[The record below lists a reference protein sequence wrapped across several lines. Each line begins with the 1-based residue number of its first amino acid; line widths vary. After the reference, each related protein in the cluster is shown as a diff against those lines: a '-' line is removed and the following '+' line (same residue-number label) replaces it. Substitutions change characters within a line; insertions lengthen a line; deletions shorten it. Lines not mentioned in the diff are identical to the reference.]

1 MLKFTMKR
9 LVYLVLVLVGV
20 SFLVFLLLYMTP
32 GDPVRMMLGESATP
46 EAQAELRLELGL
58 DDPFL
63 VQYGRYIKNIVV
75 HQDLGTSYSTRR
87 PVLDEIMTVFPNTV
101 KLATAA
107 IIIAVI
113 LGTFLGIVSAVR
125 QNSLLDN
132 AVMVLALIGTS
143 APIFWIG
150 ILMII
155 LFSVNLGWLPPSGFG
170 SFKQLIMPALALGM
184 QSTAVVARMTRS
196 SMLEVIR
203 QDFVKTARAKGQK
216 ESVVIM
222 KHVFRNAL
230 IPVITVV
237 GLQFGTLLGGAMLTE
252 VVFSIPGVGRLM
264 IEAIKQ
270 RDFPIVQGSVLFVA
284 ACFSLVNSAGI
295 AVIPGG
301 RDHILNAPFFQAV
314 HHALLAVDT
323 HGHIQCGHSHIPNPG
338 RTGLCHTDSHGLSC
352 PVIIVDNG
360 NSPVIVLCQHHH
372 WHRASLYQLTVRLCY
387 GNGAQYD
394 AVHLQCNQS
403 LNILKLKVH
412 TVVRILNQRFIPLFP
427 QVASDAGHHT
437 AGHL

>member
-196 SMLEVIR
+196 SILEVIR

-284 ACFSLVNSAGI
+284 ACFSLVN
-295 AVIPGG
+295 
-301 RDHILNAPFFQAV
+301 
-314 HHALLAVDT
+314 LAVD
-323 HGHIQCGHSHIPNPG
+323 
-338 RTGLCHTDSHGLSC
+338 LLYA
-352 PVIIVDNG
+352 VVD
-360 NSPVIVLCQHHH
+360 P
-372 WHRASLYQLTVRLCY
+372 
-387 GNGAQYD
+387 
-394 AVHLQCNQS
+394 
-403 LNILKLKVH
+403 KV
-412 TVVRILNQRFIPLFP
+412 
-427 QVASDAGHHT
+427 SKE
-437 AGHL
+437 

>member
-264 IEAIKQ
+264 IEAIKK

-284 ACFSLVNSAGI
+284 ACFSLVN
-295 AVIPGG
+295 
-301 RDHILNAPFFQAV
+301 
-314 HHALLAVDT
+314 LAVD
-323 HGHIQCGHSHIPNPG
+323 
-338 RTGLCHTDSHGLSC
+338 LLYA
-352 PVIIVDNG
+352 VVD
-360 NSPVIVLCQHHH
+360 P
-372 WHRASLYQLTVRLCY
+372 
-387 GNGAQYD
+387 
-394 AVHLQCNQS
+394 
-403 LNILKLKVH
+403 KV
-412 TVVRILNQRFIPLFP
+412 
-427 QVASDAGHHT
+427 SKE
-437 AGHL
+437 

>member
-284 ACFSLVNSAGI
+284 ACFSLVN
-295 AVIPGG
+295 
-301 RDHILNAPFFQAV
+301 
-314 HHALLAVDT
+314 LAVD
-323 HGHIQCGHSHIPNPG
+323 
-338 RTGLCHTDSHGLSC
+338 LLYA
-352 PVIIVDNG
+352 VVD
-360 NSPVIVLCQHHH
+360 Q
-372 WHRASLYQLTVRLCY
+372 
-387 GNGAQYD
+387 
-394 AVHLQCNQS
+394 
-403 LNILKLKVH
+403 KV
-412 TVVRILNQRFIPLFP
+412 
-427 QVASDAGHHT
+427 SKE
-437 AGHL
+437 

>member
-58 DDPFL
+58 DDTFL

-113 LGTFLGIVSAVR
+113 LGTFLGIVSAVK

-184 QSTAVVARMTRS
+184 QSTAVVASMTRS

-284 ACFSLVNSAGI
+284 ACFSLVN
-295 AVIPGG
+295 
-301 RDHILNAPFFQAV
+301 
-314 HHALLAVDT
+314 LAVD
-323 HGHIQCGHSHIPNPG
+323 
-338 RTGLCHTDSHGLSC
+338 LLYA
-352 PVIIVDNG
+352 VVD
-360 NSPVIVLCQHHH
+360 P
-372 WHRASLYQLTVRLCY
+372 
-387 GNGAQYD
+387 
-394 AVHLQCNQS
+394 
-403 LNILKLKVH
+403 KV
-412 TVVRILNQRFIPLFP
+412 
-427 QVASDAGHHT
+427 SKE
-437 AGHL
+437 

>member
-155 LFSVNLGWLPPSGFG
+155 LFSVHLGWLPPSGFG

-284 ACFSLVNSAGI
+284 ACFSLVN
-295 AVIPGG
+295 
-301 RDHILNAPFFQAV
+301 
-314 HHALLAVDT
+314 LAVD
-323 HGHIQCGHSHIPNPG
+323 
-338 RTGLCHTDSHGLSC
+338 LLYA
-352 PVIIVDNG
+352 VVD
-360 NSPVIVLCQHHH
+360 P
-372 WHRASLYQLTVRLCY
+372 
-387 GNGAQYD
+387 
-394 AVHLQCNQS
+394 
-403 LNILKLKVH
+403 KV
-412 TVVRILNQRFIPLFP
+412 
-427 QVASDAGHHT
+427 SKE
-437 AGHL
+437 

>member
-1 MLKFTMKR
+1 MKR

-113 LGTFLGIVSAVR
+113 LGTFLGIVSAVK

-284 ACFSLVNSAGI
+284 ACFSLVN
-295 AVIPGG
+295 
-301 RDHILNAPFFQAV
+301 
-314 HHALLAVDT
+314 LAVD
-323 HGHIQCGHSHIPNPG
+323 
-338 RTGLCHTDSHGLSC
+338 LLYA
-352 PVIIVDNG
+352 VVD
-360 NSPVIVLCQHHH
+360 P
-372 WHRASLYQLTVRLCY
+372 
-387 GNGAQYD
+387 
-394 AVHLQCNQS
+394 
-403 LNILKLKVH
+403 KV
-412 TVVRILNQRFIPLFP
+412 
-427 QVASDAGHHT
+427 SKE
-437 AGHL
+437 

>member
-284 ACFSLVNSAGI
+284 ACFSLVN
-295 AVIPGG
+295 
-301 RDHILNAPFFQAV
+301 
-314 HHALLAVDT
+314 LAVD
-323 HGHIQCGHSHIPNPG
+323 
-338 RTGLCHTDSHGLSC
+338 LLYA
-352 PVIIVDNG
+352 VVD
-360 NSPVIVLCQHHH
+360 P
-372 WHRASLYQLTVRLCY
+372 
-387 GNGAQYD
+387 
-394 AVHLQCNQS
+394 
-403 LNILKLKVH
+403 KV
-412 TVVRILNQRFIPLFP
+412 
-427 QVASDAGHHT
+427 
-437 AGHL
+437 

>member
-113 LGTFLGIVSAVR
+113 LGTFLGIVSAVK

-284 ACFSLVNSAGI
+284 ACFSLVN
-295 AVIPGG
+295 
-301 RDHILNAPFFQAV
+301 
-314 HHALLAVDT
+314 LAVD
-323 HGHIQCGHSHIPNPG
+323 
-338 RTGLCHTDSHGLSC
+338 LLYA
-352 PVIIVDNG
+352 VVD
-360 NSPVIVLCQHHH
+360 P
-372 WHRASLYQLTVRLCY
+372 
-387 GNGAQYD
+387 
-394 AVHLQCNQS
+394 
-403 LNILKLKVH
+403 KV
-412 TVVRILNQRFIPLFP
+412 
-427 QVASDAGHHT
+427 SKD
-437 AGHL
+437 

>member
-113 LGTFLGIVSAVR
+113 LGTFLGIVSAVK

-170 SFKQLIMPALALGM
+170 SFKQLIMPALALGT

-270 RDFPIVQGSVLFVA
+270 RDFPIVQGSVLFGA
-284 ACFSLVNSAGI
+284 ACFSLVN
-295 AVIPGG
+295 
-301 RDHILNAPFFQAV
+301 
-314 HHALLAVDT
+314 LAVD
-323 HGHIQCGHSHIPNPG
+323 
-338 RTGLCHTDSHGLSC
+338 LLYA
-352 PVIIVDNG
+352 VVD
-360 NSPVIVLCQHHH
+360 P
-372 WHRASLYQLTVRLCY
+372 
-387 GNGAQYD
+387 
-394 AVHLQCNQS
+394 
-403 LNILKLKVH
+403 KV
-412 TVVRILNQRFIPLFP
+412 
-427 QVASDAGHHT
+427 SKE
-437 AGHL
+437 

>member
-32 GDPVRMMLGESATP
+32 GDPVRMMLGESATQ

-284 ACFSLVNSAGI
+284 ACFSLVN
-295 AVIPGG
+295 
-301 RDHILNAPFFQAV
+301 
-314 HHALLAVDT
+314 LAVD
-323 HGHIQCGHSHIPNPG
+323 
-338 RTGLCHTDSHGLSC
+338 LLYA
-352 PVIIVDNG
+352 VVD
-360 NSPVIVLCQHHH
+360 P
-372 WHRASLYQLTVRLCY
+372 
-387 GNGAQYD
+387 
-394 AVHLQCNQS
+394 
-403 LNILKLKVH
+403 KV
-412 TVVRILNQRFIPLFP
+412 
-427 QVASDAGHHT
+427 SKE
-437 AGHL
+437 

>member
-113 LGTFLGIVSAVR
+113 LGTFLGIVSAVK

-284 ACFSLVNSAGI
+284 ACFSLVN
-295 AVIPGG
+295 
-301 RDHILNAPFFQAV
+301 
-314 HHALLAVDT
+314 LAVD
-323 HGHIQCGHSHIPNPG
+323 
-338 RTGLCHTDSHGLSC
+338 LLYA
-352 PVIIVDNG
+352 VVD
-360 NSPVIVLCQHHH
+360 P
-372 WHRASLYQLTVRLCY
+372 
-387 GNGAQYD
+387 
-394 AVHLQCNQS
+394 
-403 LNILKLKVH
+403 KVS
-412 TVVRILNQRFIPLFP
+412 NE
-427 QVASDAGHHT
+427 
-437 AGHL
+437 

>member
-113 LGTFLGIVSAVR
+113 LGTFRGIVSAVR

-270 RDFPIVQGSVLFVA
+270 RDFPIIQGSVLFVA
-284 ACFSLVNSAGI
+284 ACFSLVN
-295 AVIPGG
+295 
-301 RDHILNAPFFQAV
+301 
-314 HHALLAVDT
+314 LAVD
-323 HGHIQCGHSHIPNPG
+323 
-338 RTGLCHTDSHGLSC
+338 LLYA
-352 PVIIVDNG
+352 VVD
-360 NSPVIVLCQHHH
+360 P
-372 WHRASLYQLTVRLCY
+372 
-387 GNGAQYD
+387 
-394 AVHLQCNQS
+394 
-403 LNILKLKVH
+403 KV
-412 TVVRILNQRFIPLFP
+412 
-427 QVASDAGHHT
+427 SKE
-437 AGHL
+437 

>member
-9 LVYLVLVLVGV
+9 LVYLVRVLVGV

-113 LGTFLGIVSAVR
+113 LGTFLGIVSAVK

-284 ACFSLVNSAGI
+284 ACFSLVN
-295 AVIPGG
+295 
-301 RDHILNAPFFQAV
+301 
-314 HHALLAVDT
+314 LAVD
-323 HGHIQCGHSHIPNPG
+323 
-338 RTGLCHTDSHGLSC
+338 LLYA
-352 PVIIVDNG
+352 VVD
-360 NSPVIVLCQHHH
+360 P
-372 WHRASLYQLTVRLCY
+372 
-387 GNGAQYD
+387 
-394 AVHLQCNQS
+394 
-403 LNILKLKVH
+403 KV
-412 TVVRILNQRFIPLFP
+412 
-427 QVASDAGHHT
+427 SKE
-437 AGHL
+437 

>member
-113 LGTFLGIVSAVR
+113 LGTFLGIVSAVK

-203 QDFVKTARAKGQK
+203 QDFVKTARAKGKK

-284 ACFSLVNSAGI
+284 ACFSLVN
-295 AVIPGG
+295 
-301 RDHILNAPFFQAV
+301 
-314 HHALLAVDT
+314 LAVD
-323 HGHIQCGHSHIPNPG
+323 
-338 RTGLCHTDSHGLSC
+338 LLYA
-352 PVIIVDNG
+352 VVD
-360 NSPVIVLCQHHH
+360 P
-372 WHRASLYQLTVRLCY
+372 
-387 GNGAQYD
+387 
-394 AVHLQCNQS
+394 
-403 LNILKLKVH
+403 KV
-412 TVVRILNQRFIPLFP
+412 
-427 QVASDAGHHT
+427 SKE
-437 AGHL
+437 

>member
-46 EAQAELRLELGL
+46 EAQADLRLELGL

-284 ACFSLVNSAGI
+284 ACFSLVN
-295 AVIPGG
+295 
-301 RDHILNAPFFQAV
+301 
-314 HHALLAVDT
+314 LAVD
-323 HGHIQCGHSHIPNPG
+323 
-338 RTGLCHTDSHGLSC
+338 LLYA
-352 PVIIVDNG
+352 VVD
-360 NSPVIVLCQHHH
+360 P
-372 WHRASLYQLTVRLCY
+372 
-387 GNGAQYD
+387 
-394 AVHLQCNQS
+394 
-403 LNILKLKVH
+403 KV
-412 TVVRILNQRFIPLFP
+412 
-427 QVASDAGHHT
+427 SKE
-437 AGHL
+437 

>member
-113 LGTFLGIVSAVR
+113 LGTFLGIVSAVK

-230 IPVITVV
+230 IHVITVV

-284 ACFSLVNSAGI
+284 ACFSLVN
-295 AVIPGG
+295 
-301 RDHILNAPFFQAV
+301 
-314 HHALLAVDT
+314 LAVD
-323 HGHIQCGHSHIPNPG
+323 
-338 RTGLCHTDSHGLSC
+338 LLYA
-352 PVIIVDNG
+352 VVD
-360 NSPVIVLCQHHH
+360 P
-372 WHRASLYQLTVRLCY
+372 
-387 GNGAQYD
+387 
-394 AVHLQCNQS
+394 
-403 LNILKLKVH
+403 KV
-412 TVVRILNQRFIPLFP
+412 
-427 QVASDAGHHT
+427 SKE
-437 AGHL
+437 

>member
-284 ACFSLVNSAGI
+284 ACFSLVN
-295 AVIPGG
+295 
-301 RDHILNAPFFQAV
+301 
-314 HHALLAVDT
+314 LAVD
-323 HGHIQCGHSHIPNPG
+323 
-338 RTGLCHTDSHGLSC
+338 LLYA
-352 PVIIVDNG
+352 VVD
-360 NSPVIVLCQHHH
+360 P
-372 WHRASLYQLTVRLCY
+372 
-387 GNGAQYD
+387 
-394 AVHLQCNQS
+394 
-403 LNILKLKVH
+403 KV
-412 TVVRILNQRFIPLFP
+412 
-427 QVASDAGHHT
+427 SKE
-437 AGHL
+437 

>member
-20 SFLVFLLLYMTP
+20 SFLVFLLLYLTP

-113 LGTFLGIVSAVR
+113 LGTFLGIVSAVK

-284 ACFSLVNSAGI
+284 ACFSLVN
-295 AVIPGG
+295 
-301 RDHILNAPFFQAV
+301 
-314 HHALLAVDT
+314 LAVD
-323 HGHIQCGHSHIPNPG
+323 
-338 RTGLCHTDSHGLSC
+338 LLYA
-352 PVIIVDNG
+352 VVD
-360 NSPVIVLCQHHH
+360 P
-372 WHRASLYQLTVRLCY
+372 
-387 GNGAQYD
+387 
-394 AVHLQCNQS
+394 
-403 LNILKLKVH
+403 KV
-412 TVVRILNQRFIPLFP
+412 
-427 QVASDAGHHT
+427 SKE
-437 AGHL
+437 

>member
-113 LGTFLGIVSAVR
+113 LGTFLEIVSAVK

-284 ACFSLVNSAGI
+284 ACFSLVN
-295 AVIPGG
+295 
-301 RDHILNAPFFQAV
+301 
-314 HHALLAVDT
+314 LAVD
-323 HGHIQCGHSHIPNPG
+323 
-338 RTGLCHTDSHGLSC
+338 LLYA
-352 PVIIVDNG
+352 VVD
-360 NSPVIVLCQHHH
+360 P
-372 WHRASLYQLTVRLCY
+372 
-387 GNGAQYD
+387 
-394 AVHLQCNQS
+394 
-403 LNILKLKVH
+403 KV
-412 TVVRILNQRFIPLFP
+412 
-427 QVASDAGHHT
+427 SKE
-437 AGHL
+437 